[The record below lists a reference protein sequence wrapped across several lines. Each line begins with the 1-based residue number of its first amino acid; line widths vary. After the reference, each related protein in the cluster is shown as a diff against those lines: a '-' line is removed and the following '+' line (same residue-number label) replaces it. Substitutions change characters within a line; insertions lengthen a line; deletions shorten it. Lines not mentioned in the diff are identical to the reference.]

1 MNVVCRLTRSR
12 QYEVNAICRQPL
24 ADDHTARVVTV
35 RKREFVCLF
44 GFNVALKHLRSYH
57 DGACL

>member
-35 RKREFVCLF
+35 RKRERAQYMINAYITQCHEAC
-44 GFNVALKHLRSYH
+44 VAYV
-57 DGACL
+57 